1 MPGSREVVSNENQR
15 GFEIKT
21 FGHHQIK
28 FIYFVAI
35 NNDGSCPRLFGK
47 CSGKRVC
54 VPYSVWCDGQEN
66 CGEGDVSD
74 EKSCNDVITE
84 DWKYTCKWTAAFL

>member
-1 MPGSREVVSNENQR
+1 MKIKEALKLKLLAIIRSNYN
-15 GFEIKT
+15 
-21 FGHHQIK
+21 
-28 FIYFVAI
+28 YFVAI
-35 NNDGSCPRLFGK
+35 NRDGSCPRLFGK
-47 CSGKRVC
+47 CSGKHVC